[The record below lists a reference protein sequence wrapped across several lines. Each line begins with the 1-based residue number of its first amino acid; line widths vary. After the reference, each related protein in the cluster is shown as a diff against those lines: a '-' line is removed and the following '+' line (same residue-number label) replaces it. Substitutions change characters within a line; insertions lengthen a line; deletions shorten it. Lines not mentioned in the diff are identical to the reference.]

1 MIRCDFE
8 LCKKKCVI
16 HFKCKCC
23 KVYCIKHQ
31 LPEKHKC
38 DHKEELFKIEI
49 QELSSKLN
57 YI

>member
-1 MIRCDFE
+1 MIRCE
-8 LCKKKCVI
+8 ICKKKCVI

-31 LPEKHKC
+31 LPEKHEC
-38 DHKEELFKIEI
+38 EYKEELFKIEI
-49 QELSSKLN
+49 CEPLIKIN

>member
-1 MIRCDFE
+1 MLRCE
-8 LCKKKCVI
+8 LCNKKCII

-31 LPEKHKC
+31 LPEKHEC
-38 DHKEELFKIEI
+38 SYKEELFAINVQLLSPKI
-49 QELSSKLN
+49 N